1 VSSFHDIAS
10 TSTKDTYAML
20 SAQQREQHRQHRIA
34 ESLAAF
40 RLINKVADKEE
51 WPDEDRENVLGALG
65 LTGEPDNDHGSYGGL
80 MIPRSEPGH
89 APVRRRSG

>member
-1 VSSFHDIAS
+1 V
-10 TSTKDTYAML
+10 TGPQDTYAML
-20 SAQQREQHRQHRIA
+20 SAQQREQLRQHRVQ
-34 ESLAAF
+34 ESLDAF
-40 RLINKVADKEE
+40 RLINKVADKDD

-89 APVRRRSG
+89 APRRPRSG